1 MKNFF
6 VHIFIFSLMRLSSAT
21 SVNNPRRTIPEVR
34 NAQIHSYR
42 AAMPTGYLFSYRQ
55 KVTVRHNA
63 GRNKVMVFVGTVSE
77 VYGGVFVIKTENG
90 VTDRRTFSYQD
101 MLCGD
106 IRLRAAPEN
115 PPREAQ

>member
-1 MKNFF
+1 MRKSTAT
-6 VHIFIFSLMRLSSAT
+6 VQQCRQAISSL
-21 SVNNPRRTIPEVR
+21 I
-34 NAQIHSYR
+34 
-42 AAMPTGYLFSYRQ
+42 GK

-115 PPREAQ
+115 PPRETQ

>member
-1 MKNFF
+1 MRKSTAT
-6 VHIFIFSLMRLSSAT
+6 VQQCRQAISSL
-21 SVNNPRRTIPEVR
+21 I
-34 NAQIHSYR
+34 
-42 AAMPTGYLFSYRQ
+42 GK

-77 VYGGVFVIKTENG
+77 VYGGVL
-90 VTDRRTFSYQD
+90 TDRRTFSYQD